1 MAGVS
6 QHGSAENASEAWTT
20 RRLIRWIDGHLG
32 GKGIDSPRV
41 CAEMLVGSVI
51 GAERMRLY
59 MEADR
64 PASQEELDRLRALV
78 VRAARHEP
86 VQYLVGEAWF
96 WSKRFAVG
104 PATLIPRPETEL
116 LVELSCR
123 HLQDNP
129 AENQHIL
136 DLCTG
141 SGCVGIAT
149 LASNP
154 SVNGVLTDL
163 SPDAIAIAWQ
173 NAELHGVFERSQL
186 IVGDLDSDV
195 ASDLRFDV
203 ITANPPYI
211 DPDDIET
218 LAIEVRDWEPELALY
233 ATDAGY
239 ALYPRIAA
247 LALTRLRPRGLLA
260 VECGHTQA
268 GTIADMFAAAGL
280 TNIKIYPD
288 LAGIPRVVTANQ
300 L

>member
-1 MAGVS
+1 MKQLLDAGISSHDASVEVRQIILETLGLTPTQLLLHDGNPSVS
-6 QHGSAENASEAWTT
+6 DSNRIQARIT
-20 RRLIRWIDGHLG
+20 RRATREPLAYILGERWFYGM
-32 GKGIDSPRV
+32 RF
-41 CAEMLVGSVI
+41 LVTPDV
-51 GAERMRLY
+51 
-59 MEADR
+59 
-64 PASQEELDRLRALV
+64 
-78 VRAARHEP
+78 
-86 VQYLVGEAWF
+86 
-96 WSKRFAVG
+96 
-104 PATLIPRPETEL
+104 LIPRPETEL

-149 LASNP
+149 LANHPAASA
-154 SVNGVLTDL
+154 VLTDL

-173 NAELHGVFERSQL
+173 NAELNSVFERCQL
-186 IVGDLDSDV
+186 IVGDLDSDI
-195 ASDLRFDV
+195 DDGQRFDI

-233 ATDAGY
+233 APDAGY

-247 LALTRLRPRGLLA
+247 LALTRLRPGGLLA

-268 GTIADMFAAAGL
+268 GTIADMLTAAGL
-280 TNIKIYPD
+280 TNIKIHDD

-300 L
+300 H

>member
-1 MAGVS
+1 MQLTTAGISAHDASVEVRLLVHETLGLNS
-6 QHGSAENASEAWTT
+6 TQLFLRDGSLSAAEES
-20 RRLIRWIDGHLG
+20 RI
-32 GKGIDSPRV
+32 
-41 CAEMLVGSVI
+41 
-51 GAERMRLY
+51 
-59 MEADR
+59 
-64 PASQEELDRLRALV
+64 
-78 VRAARHEP
+78 AARVLRRATREP
-86 VQYLVGEAWF
+86 LAYILGERWFYGMRFLVTPD
-96 WSKRFAVG
+96 V
-104 PATLIPRPETEL
+104 LIPRPETEL
-116 LVELSCR
+116 LVELSCK
-123 HLQDNP
+123 HLQEYS

-154 SVNGVLTDL
+154 SVNGALTDL
-163 SPDAIAIAWQ
+163 SPDAIAVAWQ

-186 IVGDLDSDV
+186 IVGDLDSEV
-195 ASDLRFDV
+195 ALDLRFDV

-247 LALTRLRPRGLLA
+247 LALTRLRPGGLLA

-280 TNIKIYPD
+280 TNIKIHPD

>member
-1 MAGVS
+1 MTQLTTAGISAHDASVEVRLLVHETLGLNS
-6 QHGSAENASEAWTT
+6 TQVLLRDGSLSAAEES
-20 RRLIRWIDGHLG
+20 
-32 GKGIDSPRV
+32 RV
-41 CAEMLVGSVI
+41 
-51 GAERMRLY
+51 
-59 MEADR
+59 
-64 PASQEELDRLRALV
+64 
-78 VRAARHEP
+78 AARVARRATREP
-86 VQYLVGEAWF
+86 LAYILGERWFYGMRFLVTPD
-96 WSKRFAVG
+96 V
-104 PATLIPRPETEL
+104 LIPRPETEL
-116 LVELSCR
+116 LVDLSCK
-123 HLQDNP
+123 HLQESP

-141 SGCVGIAT
+141 SGCVAIAT

-154 SVNGVLTDL
+154 SVTGALTDL

-195 ASDLRFDV
+195 AVDLRFDV

-233 ATDAGY
+233 APDAGY

-268 GTIADMFAAAGL
+268 GTIADMFVAAGL
-280 TNIKIYPD
+280 ANIKIHAD

-300 L
+300 P

>member
-1 MAGVS
+1 MTQLTTAGISAHDASVEVRLLVHETLGLNS
-6 QHGSAENASEAWTT
+6 TQVLLRDGSLSAAEES
-20 RRLIRWIDGHLG
+20 
-32 GKGIDSPRV
+32 RV
-41 CAEMLVGSVI
+41 
-51 GAERMRLY
+51 
-59 MEADR
+59 
-64 PASQEELDRLRALV
+64 
-78 VRAARHEP
+78 AARVARRATREP
-86 VQYLVGEAWF
+86 LAYILGERWFYGMRFLVTPD
-96 WSKRFAVG
+96 V
-104 PATLIPRPETEL
+104 LIPRPETEL
-116 LVELSCR
+116 LVDLSCK
-123 HLQDNP
+123 HLQENP

-141 SGCVGIAT
+141 SGCVAIAT

-154 SVNGVLTDL
+154 SVTGALTDL

-195 ASDLRFDV
+195 AVDLRFDV

-233 ATDAGY
+233 APDAGY

-268 GTIADMFAAAGL
+268 GTIADMFVAAGL
-280 TNIKIYPD
+280 ANIKIHAD

-300 L
+300 P

>member
-1 MAGVS
+1 MTQLTTAGISAHDASVEVRLLVHETLGLNS
-6 QHGSAENASEAWTT
+6 TQLLLRDGSLSAAEES
-20 RRLIRWIDGHLG
+20 
-32 GKGIDSPRV
+32 RV
-41 CAEMLVGSVI
+41 
-51 GAERMRLY
+51 
-59 MEADR
+59 
-64 PASQEELDRLRALV
+64 
-78 VRAARHEP
+78 AARVFRRATREP
-86 VQYLVGEAWF
+86 LAYILGERWFYGMRFLVTPD
-96 WSKRFAVG
+96 V
-104 PATLIPRPETEL
+104 LIPRPETEL
-116 LVELSCR
+116 LVDLSCKY
-123 HLQDNP
+123 LQENP

-154 SVNGVLTDL
+154 GVTGALTDL

-195 ASDLRFDV
+195 AADLRFDV

-233 ATDAGY
+233 APDAGY

-280 TNIKIYPD
+280 TNIKVHDD